1 MTDVYKHFPWAMDK
15 KPVPE
20 KQGEREKLAR
30 EIARFLESGGQIQQ
44 IPKGESAIERD
55 RVVFMEKKIRGKP
68 RGK

>member
-20 KQGEREKLAR
+20 KQEERERLEQETAK
-30 EIARFLESGGQIQQ
+30 FLENGGQIQQ

>member
-20 KQGEREKLAR
+20 KKGEREKLAR
-30 EIARFLESGGQIQQ
+30 ETARFLESGGQIQQ
-44 IPKGESAIERD
+44 IPKGVSAIEKD
-55 RVVFMEKKIRGKP
+55 EVVFMEKKIRGKP

>member
-20 KQGEREKLAR
+20 KQGERERLEQETAK
-30 EIARFLESGGQIQQ
+30 FLENGGQIQQ